1 MELRRWVHTPTL
13 ESDAHLLPA
22 RAFHADTSRLVQILR
37 DGHYGVNLSP
47 EAWDRIVTWI
57 DLNAPFHGTWKE
69 VVAANPEKHAL
80 ALQGAARRRELHLRY
95 AGMDEDPEAI
105 HPAPVLEKQAAA
117 PAETNAE
124 LVMGGPAT
132 PPVVPAASPA
142 VERVDLGDGVALELV
157 RVAAGEC
164 VLGTDHGLPNEAPAR
179 PVRFDRSFLMGRCE
193 ITNAQ
198 FRCFDPAHDSGLE
211 TGEAYQFGDDERG
224 FTLNRREQP
233 AVRVSWEQ
241 AAAFCEWLSARTGRR
256 FALPTE
262 EQWEYACRAGT
273 ATPLWYGTN
282 DSDFSACENLSD
294 ATHHTVFYPHVPTA
308 LPPWRASETR
318 FDDRWRVSAPV
329 GTFAANPW
337 GLHDM
342 HGNVAEWTASDYP
355 AGGGTTRKVVRGGS
369 WLDRPKRARAAF
381 RNHYEKTQTI
391 HDVGFRVVA
400 EE

>member
-1 MELRRWVHTPTL
+1 
-13 ESDAHLLPA
+13 
-22 RAFHADTSRLVQILR
+22 
-37 DGHYGVNLSP
+37 
-47 EAWDRIVTWI
+47 
-57 DLNAPFHGTWKE
+57 
-69 VVAANPEKHAL
+69 
-80 ALQGAARRRELHLRY
+80 
-95 AGMDEDPEAI
+95 
-105 HPAPVLEKQAAA
+105 
-117 PAETNAE
+117 
-124 LVMGGPAT
+124 
-132 PPVVPAASPA
+132 
-142 VERVDLGDGVALELV
+142 
-157 RVAAGEC
+157 
-164 VLGTDHGLPNEAPAR
+164 
-179 PVRFDRSFLMGRCE
+179 
-193 ITNAQ
+193 
-198 FRCFDPAHDSGLE
+198 
-211 TGEAYQFGDDERG
+211 
-224 FTLNRREQP
+224 
-233 AVRVSWEQ
+233 VRVSWEQ